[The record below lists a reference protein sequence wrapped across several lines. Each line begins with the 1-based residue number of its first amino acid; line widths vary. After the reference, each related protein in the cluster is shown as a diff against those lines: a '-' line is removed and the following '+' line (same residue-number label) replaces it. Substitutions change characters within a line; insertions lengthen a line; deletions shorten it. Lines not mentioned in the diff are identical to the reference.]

1 LTEFSARAFQHAATW
16 VALAA
21 LAIGVVWVFMPFL
34 VPLGWAAVFSV
45 FLYPLF
51 DRLGRV
57 FPGRTLRALAIVV
70 LVAVLLIVIVVSL
83 MPSLIG
89 QSASFLGS
97 ISTGDYIGRART
109 FLEHYW
115 ARSPVPLGDVQEVID
130 ELVRRARAAVAGQS
144 ARVAGNF
151 LGSIFDLAVVLLAM
165 FYMLRDGERI
175 VQILRDASPWSV
187 ERHQSMIGEAAELV
201 QVTIFST
208 FVTAAVQGTLGGLVF
223 WSLGMPSPVF
233 WGALMTL
240 MAFLPVVG
248 PWLVWG
254 PAAVGLLIADET
266 SRGIALLLLGFLIV
280 SGVDNVLRPALI
292 AGRSQLN
299 GLLVLISVLGGI
311 NAIGF
316 LGVVLGPLLVATAA
330 GLLKGY
336 HESVAAE
343 RNRSNVRRDT
353 PANGS

>member
-1 LTEFSARAFQHAATW
+1 
-16 VALAA
+16 
-21 LAIGVVWVFMPFL
+21 
-34 VPLGWAAVFSV
+34 
-45 FLYPLF
+45 
-51 DRLGRV
+51 
-57 FPGRTLRALAIVV
+57 
-70 LVAVLLIVIVVSL
+70 
-83 MPSLIG
+83 
-89 QSASFLGS
+89 
-97 ISTGDYIGRART
+97 
-109 FLEHYW
+109 
-115 ARSPVPLGDVQEVID
+115 
-130 ELVRRARAAVAGQS
+130 
-144 ARVAGNF
+144 
-151 LGSIFDLAVVLLAM
+151 M

-201 QVTIFST
+201 QVTIFSS

-240 MAFLPVVG
+240 MALLPVVG

-311 NAIGF
+311 NAVGF

-343 RNRSNVRRDT
+343 RNRSDVRRDT
-353 PANGS
+353 PASGS

>member
-1 LTEFSARAFQHAATW
+1 
-16 VALAA
+16 
-21 LAIGVVWVFMPFL
+21 
-34 VPLGWAAVFSV
+34 
-45 FLYPLF
+45 
-51 DRLGRV
+51 
-57 FPGRTLRALAIVV
+57 
-70 LVAVLLIVIVVSL
+70 
-83 MPSLIG
+83 
-89 QSASFLGS
+89 
-97 ISTGDYIGRART
+97 
-109 FLEHYW
+109 
-115 ARSPVPLGDVQEVID
+115 
-130 ELVRRARAAVAGQS
+130 
-144 ARVAGNF
+144 
-151 LGSIFDLAVVLLAM
+151 
-165 FYMLRDGERI
+165 
-175 VQILRDASPWSV
+175 
-187 ERHQSMIGEAAELV
+187 
-201 QVTIFST
+201 
-208 FVTAAVQGTLGGLVF
+208 
-223 WSLGMPSPVF
+223 
-233 WGALMTL
+233 MTL